1 MNVSMKNQDNTLPS
15 NTSKPENSSPIPGI
29 HVDQL
34 FKKHHVNLIRFTQRY
49 VRNIEDAKDVVQ
61 ATYIEAMRCAN
72 RFNGSSQPSTWLFG
86 IALNL
91 ARNHARQHYVKSLRN
106 ADESLLYDMV
116 DMSADPADLVQN
128 QQLAINVEKMLSKLP
143 QRLRETFELVLEH
156 EANYAEA
163 AEKMRIPIGTVRS
176 RISRIRQH
184 IHAIVG

>member
-1 MNVSMKNQDNTLPS
+1 
-15 NTSKPENSSPIPGI
+15 
-29 HVDQL
+29 
-34 FKKHHVNLIRFTQRY
+34 
-49 VRNIEDAKDVVQ
+49 
-61 ATYIEAMRCAN
+61 
-72 RFNGSSQPSTWLFG
+72 
-86 IALNL
+86 
-91 ARNHARQHYVKSLRN
+91 
-106 ADESLLYDMV
+106 
-116 DMSADPADLVQN
+116 MSADPADLVQN